1 MLLREDNVKR
11 GSWLLGRIEQ
21 VHPGQDGIV
30 RVVNVRTKTG
40 VYVRPVV
47 KIYLSDECYV
57 EEALQGGGNVTET
70 TSDSRS

>member
-1 MLLREDNVKR
+1 MLLREDKVKR
-11 GSWLLGRIEQ
+11 GLWLLGRIEQ

-47 KIYLSDECYV
+47 KIYLPDEC
-57 EEALQGGGNVTET
+57 
-70 TSDSRS
+70 

>member
-47 KIYLSDECYV
+47 KIYLPDECYV
-57 EEALQGGGNVTET
+57 EEAPQGGGNLTET